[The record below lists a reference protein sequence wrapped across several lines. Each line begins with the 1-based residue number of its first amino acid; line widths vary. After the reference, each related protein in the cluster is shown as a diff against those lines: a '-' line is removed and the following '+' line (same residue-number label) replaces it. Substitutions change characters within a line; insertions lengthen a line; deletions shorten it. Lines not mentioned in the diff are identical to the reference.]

1 MMLSDMVDSVIVLN
15 DEHYKRNEFSQTLYR
30 SENKNSLSVKA
41 RKEQHVQKGLFLI
54 KLLHFKF
61 AKYFHIIKVVI
72 ISMLIQIHIT
82 ALVNNKFKFDLFSN
96 WYFTDRAVF
105 N

>member
-1 MMLSDMVDSVIVLN
+1 MNSVR
-15 DEHYKRNEFSQTLYR
+15 HYIGQKIKTDQKFKCKSKKR
-30 SENKNSLSVKA
+30 A
-41 RKEQHVQKGLFLI
+41 ACPKGLFLI

-61 AKYFHIIKVVI
+61 AKYYHIIKVVI

>member
-1 MMLSDMVDSVIVLN
+1 MLSDMVDSVIVLN
-15 DEHYKRNEFSQTLYR
+15 DEHYKKNEFSQILHSKIKTDQKFKCKSKKR
-30 SENKNSLSVKA
+30 A
-41 RKEQHVQKGLFLI
+41 ACPKGLFLI
-54 KLLHFKF
+54 KLLPFKF
-61 AKYFHIIKVVI
+61 AKYYHIIKVVV
-72 ISMLIQIHIT
+72 ISMLIQIHIA